1 MTIRHLRYNEIDKT
15 KYDRCIQT
23 AFNGNVYSFSWYLDV
38 VAYGWEALVE
48 GDYET
53 VFPLPVKSKIGISY
67 IFQPRFVQQLGVI
80 SSGRLDE
87 NKVEAFLRAIPSN
100 IRYGRFNLNRHNKV
114 KNSKQVRVS
123 LLPNI
128 ELNLLR
134 PLDDIRKKYS
144 ENTRR
149 NILKAEKLGLT
160 VSPWIKPE
168 DIVSLF
174 REAKGNEIKQWSDKD
189 YRQLVHLMHTLLH
202 RASGISY
209 AAYTPSN
216 ELCAAAF
223 FALSHQRSILL
234 LSAVNEKGRQSGAM
248 HFLIDHV
255 IHQKTDDIQIL
266 DFEGSQNPNL
276 ARFYSSFGAE
286 TFYYPMVELNRFS
299 KVTKT
304 ILKLL
309 NK

>member
-1 MTIRHLRYNEIDKT
+1 MKT
-15 KYDRCIQT
+15 K
-23 AFNGNVYSFSWYLDV
+23 WK
-38 VAYGWEALVE
+38 
-48 GDYET
+48 
-53 VFPLPVKSKIGISY
+53 P
-67 IFQPRFVQQLGVI
+67 
-80 SSGRLDE
+80 
-87 NKVEAFLRAIPSN
+87 FLHAIPSY

-114 KNSKQVRVS
+114 KNSKQVSVS

-160 VSPWIKPE
+160 VSLWIKPE
-168 DIVSLF
+168 DIVALF

-223 FALSHQRSILL
+223 LP
-234 LSAVNEKGRQSGAM
+234 SATKEAYYSCRQ
-248 HFLIDHV
+248 
-255 IHQKTDDIQIL
+255 
-266 DFEGSQNPNL
+266 
-276 ARFYSSFGAE
+276 
-286 TFYYPMVELNRFS
+286 
-299 KVTKT
+299 
-304 ILKLL
+304 
-309 NK
+309 